1 MGWFDWSHFM
11 ERLYMAKKKPARKE
25 GEKSISATIREIVA
39 ANPKMKAKEVAEQ
52 ASKTTGK
59 KVAVNLVYLVKS
71 GTKNKAT
78 KKAKATGMKTVGSDA
93 KLAAAIVRGMRFV
106 EASGNIQEARKI
118 LDLLESAQ

>member
-1 MGWFDWSHFM
+1 
-11 ERLYMAKKKPARKE
+11 
-25 GEKSISATIREIVA
+25 
-39 ANPKMKAKEVAEQ
+39 
-52 ASKTTGK
+52 
-59 KVAVNLVYLVKS
+59 VKS

-78 KKAKATGMKTVGSDA
+78 KKAKATGMKTVGSDS

>member
-1 MGWFDWSHFM
+1 
-11 ERLYMAKKKPARKE
+11 MAKKKPARKE
-25 GEKSISATIREIVA
+25 GEKSISAVIREIVA
-39 ANPKMKAKEVAEQ
+39 ASPKMKAKEVAEQ

-78 KKAKATGMKTVGSDA
+78 KQAKASGMKSVGSDS

-106 EASGNIQEARKI
+106 EASGSIQEARKI

>member
-1 MGWFDWSHFM
+1 
-11 ERLYMAKKKPARKE
+11 MAKKKPAHKE
-25 GEKSISATIREIVA
+25 GEKSISATIRAIVA

-59 KVAVNLVYLVKS
+59 NVAVNLVYLVKS

-78 KKAKATGMKTVGSDA
+78 KKAKATGMESVGSDS
-93 KLAAAIVRGMRFV
+93 KLAAAIIRGMRFV
-106 EASGNIQEARKI
+106 EASGTIQEARKI